1 MEIVIPLSLPKSVRI
16 TQHNFNKMKFI
27 MTALDNGWTV
37 KKNSDTYVFSKK
49 HEEKEEVF
57 KNDYLEKF
65 VQTNA
70 VSLLD

>member
-1 MEIVIPLSLPKSVRI
+1 
-16 TQHNFNKMKFI
+16 

-49 HEEKEEVF
+49 HEGKEEVF